1 MRYGW
6 MSTTLACLLAS
17 AAWAGPGDIQTFG
30 SRGLA
35 LSASAAPQ
43 ASLATRPGVG
53 IRLAQVLLP
62 DAAPEGPLPGEFAPS
77 GSPSAPAANPSSP
90 NLGAT
95 RPSGGPVL
103 APAAGPEVVYDPFSW
118 VEGHLLLFHDPLKY
132 YP

>member
-1 MRYGW
+1 MRFA
-6 MSTTLACLLAS
+6 MMATAMACLLAS
-17 AAWAGPGDIQTFG
+17 AAWAGPGEIPAFG

-35 LSASAAPQ
+35 LSASAAAQ

-77 GSPSAPAANPSSP
+77 GSPSAPAANPASP
-90 NLGAT
+90 NLGA
-95 RPSGGPVL
+95 PSPSSGPVL

-118 VEGHLLLFHDPLKY
+118 VESHLMRFHDPLKY